1 MRLPRTRISIRQLL
15 VATAVLGV
23 IVAFVRFVFIDNSPD
38 QLLASAIL
46 GESTVYAKGYSEHR
60 FRTIKV
66 GMTASQVEAI
76 MGTPLRKGLH
86 PAFGLP
92 DPWFYTYHED
102 MTANYKRRWVVFN
115 NGKVVNVI
123 NDFWV
128 D

>member
-1 MRLPRTRISIRQLL
+1 MRLPRTRISIRHLL
-15 VATAVLGV
+15 VAVAVLAV
-23 IVAFVRFVFIDNSPD
+23 ILGIVRFVFIDNSPD
-38 QLLASAIL
+38 QLLACAIL
-46 GESTVYAKGYSEHR
+46 GESTVNAKGYSEHR
-60 FRTIKV
+60 FRTIKI

-76 MGTPLRKGLH
+76 MGTPLRKGSH
-86 PAFGLP
+86 PAFGLA

-115 NGKVVNVI
+115 NGRVVAVI